1 MEQIKKLI
9 EAAAKTECTGI
20 VESHGLFHTLHE
32 AYGVCKEEYEEAR
45 EEMDACEQCIKEAW
59 KATREDDQQ
68 TAFRA
73 YMKAYKRAENAA
85 AECTQIAA
93 VCLKLL
99 KGLDERKLM
108 G

>member
-59 KATREDDQQ
+59 KATREDDAV
-68 TAFRA
+68 TAFDAYRMAYVRA
-73 YMKAYKRAENAA
+73 VNAA

-93 VCLKLL
+93 VCLKIL
-99 KGLDERKLM
+99 KGIDKTKLM

>member
-1 MEQIKKLI
+1 MEQIQRLI
-9 EAAAKTECTGI
+9 ETAAKTEKYEI
-20 VESHGLFHTLHE
+20 IEKNGLFHSLHE

-59 KATREDDQQ
+59 KATREDDAV
-68 TAFRA
+68 TAFDAYRMAYVRA
-73 YMKAYKRAENAA
+73 VNAA

-93 VCLKLL
+93 VCLKIL
-99 KGLDERKLM
+99 KDIDKTKLM